1 MANISRRQLMRTGL
15 AAGAAVAA
23 ARCGAPQG
31 TPNNPA
37 PGPEVNTNQIK
48 DVTLRLIGTGVFSN
62 QRDPRQSPRRPRVQ
76 H

>member
-37 PGPEVNTNQIK
+37 PGPEVNTNQIQRRHPAA
-48 DVTLRLIGTGVFSN
+48 DWHRGFSN
-62 QRDPRQSPRRPRVQ
+62 QRDP
-76 H
+76 